1 MAFKVKSPNPIS
13 FCFII
18 PCYPSFSNP
27 LFSLGLKILFP
38 NLNCNSLSHILLEFC
53 QQSVTPLKYLMLT
66 TRVAS
71 SHSQAREPFVSLG
84 SGAVEQPHGSQW
96 PQTGQEA
103 VHSWASFST
112 HRHQPTTP
120 AGPLPRPLGGTPTD
134 TQHLVRVHTLKR
146 TSSGHQGA
154 GHVLQPRG
162 AAEGLLLLGGA

>member
-1 MAFKVKSPNPIS
+1 MAFKVKNPNPIS

-84 SGAVEQPHGSQW
+84 SGAVDSLM
-96 PQTGQEA
+96 A
-103 VHSWASFST
+103 A
-112 HRHQPTTP
+112 
-120 AGPLPRPLGGTPTD
+120 
-134 TQHLVRVHTLKR
+134 
-146 TSSGHQGA
+146 SGHRQA
-154 GHVLQPRG
+154 RRPSTPGHPSAPIGISQQLQQDLCPG
-162 AAEGLLLLGGA
+162 PWVAHQLIPSTW